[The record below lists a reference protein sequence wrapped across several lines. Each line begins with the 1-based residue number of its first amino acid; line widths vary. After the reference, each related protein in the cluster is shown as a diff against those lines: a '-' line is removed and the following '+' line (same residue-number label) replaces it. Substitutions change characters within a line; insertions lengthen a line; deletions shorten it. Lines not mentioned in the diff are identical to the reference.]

1 MPKRDSDVQSEASE
15 VPQQLSKKARKE
27 ARKALSGGEAAIDS
41 AASRAAATAD
51 FLAKREAAEAAAAEK
66 RAAKQAEKEARQEAE
81 RARSHAK
88 KQQQQQQ
95 QQAAKRSN
103 GSRSTSSGKFNTY
116 DGGAGTAAGTIK
128 PGDWPCLH
136 CGANVF
142 ASKDA
147 CFRCGVR
154 KGEHGTGEPP
164 FDRGGGG
171 GGGGSKKV
179 SAAPD
184 SGFVDINATCK
195 ECGASFIVTAG
206 AQQFM
211 KDKGFGVLVRTRC
224 KACTS
229 AKKER
234 FGERYGAGGKN
245 GGGGGGGG
253 GGESVAGPA
262 RCYVCGEP
270 GHTSSTCPMAPK
282 AGGCFHC
289 GEVGHLARNC
299 PKASAGSCF
308 RCGQLG
314 HMSKDCTAPAK
325 DKGRAWS

>member
-27 ARKALSGGEAAIDS
+27 ARKALSGGEAAVDS

-95 QQAAKRSN
+95 QAAKRSN
-103 GSRSTSSGKFNTY
+103 GSRSTSSSKFNTY
-116 DGGAGTAAGTIK
+116 DGGAGTAGGTIK

-245 GGGGGGGG
+245 GGGGGGG
-253 GGESVAGPA
+253 ESVAGPA

>member
-88 KQQQQQQ
+88 KQQQQQ

-245 GGGGGGGG
+245 GGGGGGG
-253 GGESVAGPA
+253 ESVAGPA